1 MQRRT
6 LLAAAGV
13 GVLGSIAGCADDAA
27 DEQAGDDPAAGDDA
41 GGGSDGDDDAADGAD
56 DDAGDGSDGDD
67 AARTPPEA
75 AVESYLIATGEG
87 DAATANELYHGEG
100 EFVEEMEPTP
110 GATVVGVAECGD
122 EAAIR
127 ESTNASRTEAEEI
140 VAEMAQERERVLAED
155 PAVDDLVYVFAA
167 ITAED
172 MAEIRYVVTAV
183 EVDGEWRVLEERR
196 LA

>member
-110 GATVVGVAECGD
+110 GATVVGVAEWGD

-172 MAEIRYVVTAV
+172 TAEIRYVVTAV